1 MKLQGKHYRTI
12 WLDEANPRIVR
23 TFDQRYFPFQ
33 IVEEALYTYEDAA
46 VAIEEMHVRGAP
58 MIGATA
64 AYGLYLATLAAP

>member
-33 IVEEALYTYEDAA
+33 IVEEALYTCEDAA
-46 VAIEEMHVRGAP
+46 VAIEAGRSDDWRNGS
-58 MIGATA
+58 
-64 AYGLYLATLAAP
+64 LRYLLGHAGCPRS